1 MMDFSATGDLLPAL
15 KQFFGYDCFLDKQQE
30 VIRRLLA
37 GEDLCVVMPTGAG
50 KSVCYQLPALLKPG
64 YTVVVSPLISLMKDQ
79 VDALC
84 AKNIPAAYIN
94 SFVSY
99 PEQQDIQFRT
109 LRGEIKLLYVA
120 PERFQTVSFQRLL
133 EESCPEMLV
142 VDEAHCISQWGHDFR
157 TSYLRLGEYI
167 SRFGLKQVC
176 AFTATATPRVQE
188 DIRTQLRRPEMAML
202 IAGFKRG
209 NLEFSIR
216 ECRRKEDKLRELH
229 DILADPMPTIIYAS
243 TRKAVEEIAAE
254 FDCIAYHAGMS
265 DADRTDVQER
275 FMSDENPVLAA
286 TNAFGMGIDRAD
298 VRRVI
303 HYNIPGSIEAYY
315 QEAGRAGRDGKNA
328 ECILLFS
335 YSDRFVQEFLI
346 DMNNPPVEAIE
357 GVYMYLRRLWKEQG
371 TTEFELTMAD
381 IADHCDDVKNESI
394 ASSVMSILEK
404 NGYIE
409 RGYRSGNQGKIRFI
423 KNLKDLS
430 DTHEQEKT
438 QRSRFIHRMIG
449 HYGES
454 LSRWTSCT
462 LTELAQVAGL
472 NVEQLRRVLRAL
484 SGTVLEWDA
493 PFAGRTTCLTRP
505 EEAELHIDFDALE
518 LKHQFELDRLNEVI
532 AYTRERRCRQRF
544 LIEYFGEDAGR
555 WQCGLCEL
563 CQGTRSSF
571 SSLYATPFRPSSPAP
586 RRKTPAVKSP
596 AKRISDCDRDDLF
609 EKLRAVRLKLARS
622 RHVPAFQIFS
632 DAVLHELVQVK
643 PMTVVEALRCKGIGP
658 AKLPFLPVIL
668 AEIAEW
674 RENNTSD

>member
-1 MMDFSATGDLLPAL
+1 MTDFSANGELHAAL
-15 KQFFGYDCFLDKQQE
+15 KQYFGYDRFLDKQEE
-30 VIRRLLA
+30 VIRRMLA

-79 VDALC
+79 VDSLC
-84 AKNIPAAYIN
+84 EKNIPAAYIN

-99 PEQQDIQFRT
+99 PEQQDIQYRT

-120 PERFQTVSFQRLL
+120 PERFHTVSFQRLL
-133 EESCPEMLV
+133 EDMCPDMLV

-157 TSYLRLGEYI
+157 TSYLKLGEYI

-188 DIRTQLRRPEMAML
+188 DIRTQLRRPDMAMM

-209 NLEFSIR
+209 NLEFSVR

-229 DILADPMPTIIYAS
+229 DILAVPMPTIIYAS
-243 TRKAVEEIAAE
+243 TRKAVEEIAGE

-265 DADRTDVQER
+265 DSDRTEVQER
-275 FMSDENPVLAA
+275 FMRDENPVLAA

-346 DMNNPPVEAIE
+346 DLNNPPVEAIE
-357 GVYMYLRRLWKEQG
+357 AVYMYLRRLWKERG

-381 IADHCDDVKNESI
+381 IAEQCDDVKNESI
-394 ASSVMSILEK
+394 AGSVMSILEK

-409 RGYRSGNQGKIRFI
+409 RSYRSGNQGKIRFL

-430 DTHEQEKT
+430 DSHEQEKT
-438 QRSRFIHRMIG
+438 QRSRFIHRMIE
-449 HYGES
+449 HYGEA
-454 LSRWTSCT
+454 LNRWTSCS

-484 SGTVLEWDA
+484 AGTVLEWDA

-532 AYTRERRCRQRF
+532 AYTRERRCRQKF

-563 CQGTRSSF
+563 CQGTRNTF
-571 SSLYATPFRPSSPAP
+571 SLYASPFRSSAPA
-586 RRKTPAVKSP
+586 RKKSAP
-596 AKRISDCDRDDLF
+596 YRVEKKEEPFCEGDDLF
-609 EKLRAVRLKLARS
+609 AKLRAARLKLAKARQE
-622 RHVPAFQIFS
+622 PAFKIFS
-632 DAVLHELVQVK
+632 DAVLHELVRVQ
-643 PMTVVEALRCKGIGP
+643 PQTVVEALRCKGIGP
-658 AKLPFLPVIL
+658 AKLAYLPVML

-674 RENNTSD
+674 RENNISE

>member
-1 MMDFSATGDLLPAL
+1 MMDSPGSGNLLPAL
-15 KQFFGYDCFLDKQQE
+15 KQYFGHDRFLDKQEE
-30 VIRRLLA
+30 VVSRLLA

-50 KSVCYQLPALLKPG
+50 KSVCYQLPALLKKG

-79 VDALC
+79 VDSLC
-84 AKNIPAAYIN
+84 AKKIPAAYIN

-99 PEQQDIQFRT
+99 PEQQDIQYRT
-109 LRGEIKLLYVA
+109 LRGDIKLLYVA

-133 EESCPEMLV
+133 EDLPPEMLV

-167 SRFGLKQVC
+167 SRFGLRQVC
-176 AFTATATPRVQE
+176 AFTATATPRVQA
-188 DIRTQLRRPEMAML
+188 DIRTQLRRPEMAMM

-209 NLEFSIR
+209 NLEFSVR

-229 DILADPMPTIIYAS
+229 DILAVPMPTIIYAS
-243 TRKAVEEIAAE
+243 TRKAVEEIAGE

-265 DADRTDVQER
+265 DADRTEVQER
-275 FMSDENPVLAA
+275 FMTDENPVLAA
-286 TNAFGMGIDRAD
+286 TNAFGMGIDRPD

-346 DMNNPPVEAIE
+346 DMNNPPVEAVE
-357 GVYMYLRRLWKEQG
+357 EVYAYLRKLWKLQG

-381 IADHCDDVKNESI
+381 IADNCDGVKND
-394 ASSVMSILEK
+394 AVAGSVMSILEK

-438 QRSRFIHRMIG
+438 QRSRFIHRMIE

-462 LTELAQVAGL
+462 LTDLAQVAGL

-484 SGTVLEWDA
+484 TGTVLEWDA

-532 AYTRERRCRQRF
+532 AYTRERRCRQKF
-544 LIEYFGEDAGR
+544 LIEYFGEDAGY

-563 CQGTRSSF
+563 CQGI
-571 SSLYATPFRPSSPAP
+571 RPSFAAYGSTVRSMPSVRRAASPS
-586 RRKTPAVKSP
+586 RKKVREEKTQTAGS
-596 AKRISDCDRDDLF
+596 DDLF
-609 EKLRAVRLKLARS
+609 ERLRMVRIKLAALRK
-622 RHVPAFQIFS
+622 VPAYMIFS
-632 DAVLHELVQVK
+632 DAALHELVRVQPV
-643 PMTVVEALRCKGIGP
+643 TVVEALRCKGIGQ
-658 AKLPFLPVIL
+658 AKLPFLPTVL
-668 AEIAEW
+668 AEISEW
-674 RENNTSD
+674 RQENSAD